1 MDKIVLTELKIE
13 TVIGIWEWEKRNP
26 QTILI
31 DLEMQTDIKKAS
43 ETDSIEDALDYKAI
57 TQRIKNFTKNNKFE
71 LIETLAEKLAQLI
84 LQEFNVPWLRLSVS
98 KPFAIRDS
106 KNVGLTIERSNQ

>member
-1 MDKIVLTELKIE
+1 MWILDGQLIIFITVMDKIVLTELKIE

-31 DLEMQTDIKKAS
+31 DLEKQTDIKKAS

-57 TQRIKNFTKNNKFE
+57 TKRIKNFTQNN
-71 LIETLAEKLAQLI
+71 A
-84 LQEFNVPWLRLSVS
+84 
-98 KPFAIRDS
+98 
-106 KNVGLTIERSNQ
+106 

>member
-1 MDKIVLTELKIE
+1 MDKIILTELKIE
-13 TVIGIWEWEKRNP
+13 TGIGIWEGEKRTP

-57 TQRIKNFTKNNKFE
+57 TKRIKDFMENNQFE
-71 LIETLAEKLAQLI
+71 LIETLAERIAQLI

-106 KNVGLTIERSNQ
+106 KNVGLTIERSSQ